1 MNMPTPNA
9 MPGAQQ
15 PIGGVPIVAEVV
27 PVGAG
32 SVPAPEQPK
41 QDPPKT
47 EPPKAEPKADPK
59 ADAPKPPWGSDEEFD
74 PQRAWNLIQNL
85 RGDLDKAKPVLDEHE
100 RLRRASMEEQ
110 DRLREDL
117 DKTAARES
125 TWRDQ
130 AIRAQAEA
138 MAAGKFIST
147 KAAVAMI
154 GDLSVYGTD
163 EGIDIPKLQAR
174 LEQLADEEP
183 NLVVPQGR
191 QGFAPNRGQ
200 GQPGAGQMPLEA
212 QIKAAQ
218 ESGNIAQSI
227 ALKQAQKYAP
237 R

>member
-1 MNMPTPNA
+1 MTTPTPNA
-9 MPGAQQ
+9 MPGATLPPPLASTQ
-15 PIGGVPIVAEVV
+15 AE
-27 PVGAG
+27 PPTPAPPA
-32 SVPAPEQPK
+32 VPAADEPPATPPVA
-41 QDPPKT
+41 DPPK
-47 EPPKAEPKADPK
+47 P
-59 ADAPKPPWGSDEEFD
+59 DAPKPPWEANGEPFD

-85 RGDLDKAKPVLDEHE
+85 RGDLDKAKPVLDDHE
-100 RLRRASMEEQ
+100 RLRRASMEDQ
-110 DRLREDL
+110 DRLKEDL
-117 DKTAARES
+117 DKAAARET
-125 TWRDQ
+125 TWKNQ

-138 MAAGKFIST
+138 MATGKFIST

-174 LEQLADEEP
+174 LDQLAAEEP

-227 ALKQAQKYAP
+227 ALKQAQKYAKQ
-237 R
+237 

>member
-1 MNMPTPNA
+1 MTTPTPNA
-9 MPGAQQ
+9 MPGAQ
-15 PIGGVPIVAEVV
+15 PIVAEQDQQAVATT
-27 PVGAG
+27 PPPKA
-32 SVPAPEQPK
+32 EQPK
-41 QDPPKT
+41 QEPPKT
-47 EPPKAEPKADPK
+47 EPPKAEPKAD
-59 ADAPKPPWGSDEEFD
+59 PKPPWGSDEEFD

-85 RGDLDKAKPVLDEHE
+85 RGDLEKAKPVLDEHE
-100 RLRRASMEEQ
+100 RLRRASMEDR
-110 DRLREDL
+110 DRLKEDL
-117 DKTAARES
+117 DKAAARES
-125 TWRDQ
+125 TWKNQ

-174 LEQLADEEP
+174 LDELAAEEP

-227 ALKQAQKYAP
+227 ALKQAQKYAKQ
-237 R
+237 